1 MKNSLIFLYKEKILK
16 DIPCAP
22 SIVAFTVDKIFN
34 CVPIV
39 GIRSQT

>member
-1 MKNSLIFLYKEKILK
+1 MKTEMQTV
-16 DIPCAP
+16 PCAP
-22 SIVAFTVDKIFN
+22 SIVAFTVDSIFN

>member
-1 MKNSLIFLYKEKILK
+1 MYT
-16 DIPCAP
+16 IPCAP
-22 SIVAFTVDKIFN
+22 NIVAFTVDNIFN